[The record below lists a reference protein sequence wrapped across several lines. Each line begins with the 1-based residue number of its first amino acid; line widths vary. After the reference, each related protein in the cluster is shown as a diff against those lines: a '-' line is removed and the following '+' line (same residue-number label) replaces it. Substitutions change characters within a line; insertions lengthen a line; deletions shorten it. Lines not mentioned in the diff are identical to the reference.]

1 MEAARLMSERM
12 AQAASG
18 FLAAMSETLAQY
30 GQPKK

>member
-1 MEAARLMSERM
+1 M